1 MPRSFVALLLSE
13 EAREAVAA
21 EVERLR
27 PLSRAV
33 AWVPARNLHIT
44 LRFLGEQGEPAL
56 EQARG
61 ALQEAAAATTP
72 FRLALHGLGAFPGFE
87 RPRILWIGVA
97 QGALEAR
104 ELQATV
110 ERALERAGFAREPR
124 PWHPHLT
131 IGRVFDE
138 RRWRRETSLDLRQA
152 VAGAGSLPFASVPV
166 AALSLMRSDLSPAG
180 ARYSELASVT
190 LGPVSDSGH

>member
-1 MPRSFVALLLSE
+1 MPRSFVALLLNE
-13 EAREAVAA
+13 EARTAVAA
-21 EVERLR
+21 EIERLR

-72 FRLALHGLGAFPGFE
+72 FTLGLHGLGAFPGFE
-87 RPRILWIGVA
+87 RPRILWAGVA
-97 QGALEAR
+97 QGALEVR
-104 ELQATV
+104 ELQARV
-110 ERALERAGFAREPR
+110 ERTLEERGIAREPR

-138 RRWRRETSLDLRQA
+138 RRWRRETSPDLRQA
-152 VAGAGSLPFASVPV
+152 VARAGSLPFASVPITAV
-166 AALSLMRSDLSPAG
+166 SLMRSDLSPLG
-180 ARYSELASVT
+180 ARYTEVAAVP
-190 LGPVSDSGH
+190 LGPR

>member
-1 MPRSFVALLLSE
+1 VPRSFVALLLNE
-13 EAREAVAA
+13 EARTAVAA
-21 EVERLR
+21 EIERLR
-27 PLSRAV
+27 PLARAV

-72 FRLALHGLGAFPGFE
+72 FTLGLHGLGAFPGFE
-87 RPRILWIGVA
+87 RPRILWAGVA
-97 QGALEAR
+97 QGALEVR
-104 ELQATV
+104 ELQARV
-110 ERALERAGFAREPR
+110 ERALEERGIAREPR

-138 RRWRRETSLDLRQA
+138 RRWRRETSPDLRQA
-152 VAGAGSLPFASVPV
+152 VARAGSLPFASVPITAV
-166 AALSLMRSDLSPAG
+166 SLMRSDLSPSG
-180 ARYSELASVT
+180 ARYTELAAVA
-190 LGPVSDSGH
+190 LGPG

>member
-1 MPRSFVALLLSE
+1 MPRSFVALLLNE

-72 FRLALHGLGAFPGFE
+72 FTLTLHGLGAFPGFE

-97 QGALEAR
+97 QGALETR

-152 VAGAGSLPFASVPV
+152 VARAGSLPFASVPV

-180 ARYSELASVT
+180 ARHSELARMT